1 MFRGQIFPE
10 IQNAALRF
18 QKTKNSLAGASCL
31 TQSLFPGWTPISYCF
46 HLAPITRQILRQ
58 ISGTLSH
65 KAPILWLSGELGEH
79 NTSLGLEI
87 MGRPF
92 SKWIHINF
100 CCEYVERGSCWLACL
115 PARLPLSLSLI
126 LPTSTLPPTHCGCF
140 IAACLAAQCSTEGW
154 RPQRQWIVVVEKRG
168 SAYWTVKGKA
178 EAI

>member
-1 MFRGQIFPE
+1 MFRGQIFLE

-18 QKTKNSLAGASCL
+18 QNTKNSLAGASCL

-58 ISGTLSH
+58 ISSTLSH

-100 CCEYVERGSCWLACL
+100 CCEYVKRGSCCWLAGRPGL
-115 PARLPLSLSLI
+115 PASLSLSHPSNFHTPSHPLWLFYSS
-126 LPTSTLPPTHCGCF
+126 LPGSTMLHWGL
-140 IAACLAAQCSTEGW
+140 ASSKAVDSGDRKEGECLLDS
-154 RPQRQWIVVVEKRG
+154 
-168 SAYWTVKGKA
+168 KG
-178 EAI
+178 